1 MNRSPS
7 SKKEEIH
14 SSNPSETTATNRKG
28 YSRRLIADYTK
39 QWGERERKHSQQAI
53 ATSWDVD
60 LPLFQPDIYTNNRDW
75 CGQTRRSYIPSGR
88 NVIQREKVSHQ
99 ARRNRCKQAR
109 HHWAGGSAWLY
120 ACGLLGDAMNLLYY
134 LGYSLDFWPACI
146 YKSIVWRAELPD
158 TVNSI
163 DIHHCS
169 RRHTWNSLAAIRR
182 MQQLED
188 SE

>member
-60 LPLFQPDIYTNNRDW
+60 LTLPTWHIPTEIDVNKR
-75 CGQTRRSYIPSGR
+75 GSYISGGR
-88 NVIQREKVSHQ
+88 NVIQREKKRVIKRDGIAAS
-99 ARRNRCKQAR
+99 KQ
-109 HHWAGGSAWLY
+109 GTI
-120 ACGLLGDAMNLLYY
+120 GLEAA
-134 LGYSLDFWPACI
+134 LGYTHAVYYVMRWI
-146 YKSIVWRAELPD
+146 YSIIWGIVLTFDLLVFTNQSFDERNCPIRS
-158 TVNSI
+158 TQSI
-163 DIHHCS
+163 STIVVEDIHGIL
-169 RRHTWNSLAAIRR
+169 WLP
-182 MQQLED
+182 LEGCNN
-188 SE
+188 